1 VTEASRIKATPV
13 FFSLARSSDDEKSV
27 GNSGL
32 VLFAKKVPHGN
43 MYGIMLHKR
52 A

>member
-1 VTEASRIKATPV
+1 VSGAHRIKATQV

-27 GNSGL
+27 SKSGL